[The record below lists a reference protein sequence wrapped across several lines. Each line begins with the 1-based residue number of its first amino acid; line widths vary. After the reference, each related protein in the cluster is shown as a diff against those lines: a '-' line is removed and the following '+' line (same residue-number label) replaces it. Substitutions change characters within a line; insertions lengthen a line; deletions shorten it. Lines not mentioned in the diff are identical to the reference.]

1 MRGVWNE
8 EMQEIRPRNRD
19 NVNRAWDFA
28 ERISYESGFEFEDR
42 RGVIHNEGVERTL
55 AAEVGQIFIETEL
68 DIKILTFL
76 EV

>member
-8 EMQEIRPRNRD
+8 EMQEIWQRNRD
-19 NVNRAWDFA
+19 NVNLAWDFA

-55 AAEVGQIFIETEL
+55 AAEVGQH
-68 DIKILTFL
+68 FL
-76 EV
+76 VTDHDFKVLRFSEV